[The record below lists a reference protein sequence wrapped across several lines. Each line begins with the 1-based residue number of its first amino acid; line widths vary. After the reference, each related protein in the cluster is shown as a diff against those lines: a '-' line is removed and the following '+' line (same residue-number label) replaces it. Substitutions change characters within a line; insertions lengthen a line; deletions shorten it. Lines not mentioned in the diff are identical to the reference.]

1 MFSCGFYKILQN
13 SLRLQ
18 TTTASFSRTGCSQF
32 RSRFPTR
39 KIIAVLIKELIYGV
53 PYKLHFKSIV
63 KPNLLNYECEECE
76 ITIHADDTT
85 PYSWIAPNVITELQ
99 PLTMKNFMCSENN
112 HMKASPINV
121 RYFQLVASP
130 TTWDF
135 FFFYWNFPSLQRKQ
149 SSNSSQNVLRLFFL
163 LI

>member
-121 RYFQLVASP
+121 RYFQLVAIP
-130 TTWDF
+130 
-135 FFFYWNFPSLQRKQ
+135 N
-149 SSNSSQNVLRLFFL
+149 NLRFFL
-163 LI
+163 LLLKLPFITKKTE